1 MKELSVA
8 QLYEEYK
15 DSLALNWVGSVGCN
29 RSIRLVE
36 KDAYGSDIVGHL
48 NIIHPDRLQVV
59 GIAEQKWSLRTR
71 ATRRQSVYE
80 DLCQAAPPAI
90 IVADGLPVLDELRDA
105 CEKTGTPL
113 FSSARSC
120 SAVIDQLRHYLARKL
135 ADTTSLHGVFMDVLG
150 MGVMITGDSGSGKS
164 ELALELISRGHG
176 LVADDVVELTRVAPN
191 VIEGRC
197 PGILRDFLEVRG
209 LGLLNIRTIFG
220 ETASRRKMRL
230 KLIVHLHR
238 QQPGNADTPRLP
250 FEAQTQEILGVN
262 IRKVNI
268 PVAAGRNLA
277 VLLEAAVRNTILQF
291 RGIDSLDEFIARQQE
306 EVLAQEALAA
316 KSAQRALAL
325 DTAHTIRPDEIDDP
339 SI

>member
-8 QLYEEYK
+8 QLFDEHK
-15 DSLALNWVGSVGCN
+15 DRLALNWVGSVGCN
-29 RSIRLVE
+29 RSICLVE

-59 GIAEQKWSLRTR
+59 GAAEQKWALRTR
-71 ATRRQSVYE
+71 AQRRQSVFE

-90 IVADGLPVLDELRDA
+90 IVADNLPVLDELREA

-113 FSSARSC
+113 FASPKSC

-176 LVADDVVELTRVAPN
+176 LVADDAVELTCVAPD

-197 PGILRDFLEVRG
+197 PNLLRDFLEVRG

-238 QQPGNADTPRLP
+238 QQPGVDTPRLP

-291 RGIDSLDEFIARQQE
+291 RGIDSLQEFIARQQE
-306 EVLAQEALAA
+306 EILAQEALAA
-316 KSAQRALAL
+316 KSAQRALRL
-325 DTAHTIRPDEIDDP
+325 DIDDP

>member
-8 QLYEEYK
+8 QLYDEHKER
-15 DSLALNWVGSVGCN
+15 LALNWVGSVGCN

-59 GIAEQKWSLRTR
+59 GAAEQKWALRTR
-71 ATRRQSVYE
+71 AQRRQSVFE

-90 IVADGLPVLDELRDA
+90 IVADNLPVLDELREA

-113 FSSARSC
+113 FASPKSC

-176 LVADDVVELTRVAPN
+176 LVADDAVELTRVAPD

-197 PGILRDFLEVRG
+197 PNILRDFLEVRG

-230 KLIVHLHR
+230 KLIAHLHR
-238 QQPGNADTPRLP
+238 QQPGVDTPRLP

-277 VLLEAAVRNTILQF
+277 VLLEAAVRNTILQL
-291 RGIDSLDEFIARQQE
+291 RGIDSLQEFIARQQE

-316 KSAQRALAL
+316 KSAQRALRL
-325 DTAHTIRPDEIDDP
+325 DNDDP

>member
-8 QLYEEYK
+8 QLFEEHK
-15 DSLALNWVGSVGCN
+15 DRLALNWVGSVGCN

-59 GIAEQKWSLRTR
+59 GAAEQKWALRTR
-71 ATRRQSVYE
+71 AQRRQSVFE

-90 IVADGLPVLDELRDA
+90 IVADNLPVLDELREA

-113 FSSARSC
+113 FASPKSC

-176 LVADDVVELTRVAPN
+176 LVADDAVELTRVAPD

-197 PGILRDFLEVRG
+197 PNILRDFLEVRG

-238 QQPGNADTPRLP
+238 QQAGGVDTPRLP
-250 FEAQTQEILGVN
+250 FDAQTQEILGVN

-277 VLLEAAVRNTILQF
+277 VLLEAAVRNTILQL
-291 RGIDSLDEFIARQQE
+291 RGIDSLQEFIARQQE

-316 KSAQRALAL
+316 KSAQRALKL
-325 DTAHTIRPDEIDDP
+325 DIDDP